1 MQGACSSA
9 TEALLARQD
18 GCIHA
23 GAGQLLQGF
32 ADAES
37 QPAHLDTY
45 APVWRACRRILLQL
59 TMIKVCRRLAGVL
72 PLLRLTKIRICCKAP
87 MFST

>member
-23 GAGQLLQGF
+23 RAGQLLQGF

-37 QPAHLDTY
+37 QPAHPDKY

-59 TMIKVCRRLAGVL
+59 TMIKVCRRLASIL
-72 PLLRLTKIRICCKAP
+72 LCLRLTKMHICC
-87 MFST
+87 